1 MRIVTRF
8 MAVAGI
14 GASLL
19 VAGCGRPGTSSGSG
33 GSGGAAS
40 SPSHKTVRC
49 VTPKLG
55 ASGLPGPARTFT
67 LSEQDSGKTYCV
79 TAGAEFYVFLHG
91 TAAQPWGP
99 ITPSTGAV
107 QHRASGVMSLAIG
120 VTGGFF
126 QATRLGTV
134 TLTSYRKPCSGPA
147 GGASQCGPKNVFK
160 VTFVVHGKA

>member
-1 MRIVTRF
+1 MRTVTRF

-14 GASLL
+14 GAALL
-19 VAGCGRPGTSSGSG
+19 VAGCGRPGTSSG
-33 GSGGAAS
+33 GSAAAS
-40 SPSHKTVRC
+40 SSSRPAVRC
-49 VTPKLG
+49 ITPQLS

-67 LSEQDSGKTYCV
+67 LSERDSGKTYCV
-79 TAGAEFYVFLHG
+79 TAGTEFYVFLHG
-91 TAAQPWGP
+91 TAAQPWGA

-107 QHRASGVMSLAIG
+107 QHRASGVMTLALG